1 MSRFFEAVVEAAP
14 PNKILPS
21 LTLTF
26 SHPKMDGWN
35 TRDLWEPGLFSGAAL
50 VLRSVVTIKGNLWK
64 PFGNLLWDFSISMFF
79 DRSDWDRVF

>member
-21 LTLTF
+21 LKLTF

-64 PFGNLLWDFSISMFF
+64 PFGNVGGIFQSRFFSIDPIGIGFF
-79 DRSDWDRVF
+79 